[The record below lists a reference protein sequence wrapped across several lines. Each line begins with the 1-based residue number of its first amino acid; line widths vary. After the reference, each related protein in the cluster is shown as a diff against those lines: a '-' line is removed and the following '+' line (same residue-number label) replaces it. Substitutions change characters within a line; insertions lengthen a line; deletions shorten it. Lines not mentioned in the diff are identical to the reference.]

1 MGGGGGGVIPTLY
14 DLLLYVAG
22 AVVGY
27 HNAVQVHRIAHYL
40 SYTTAS
46 TAAAAAA
53 AAATTTTT
61 VATTNTAVVADAA
74 AANSVSMTSWKL
86 KLSKVAVCLF
96 DDLFPQLPAT
106 QRVSTAHASP
116 P

>member
-1 MGGGGGGVIPTLY
+1 MCGGWGGGVIPTLY

-53 AAATTTTT
+53 AATTTTT
-61 VATTNTAVVADAA
+61 VATTITAVVAAAA

>member
-1 MGGGGGGVIPTLY
+1 MLY

-46 TAAAAAA
+46 AAA
-53 AAATTTTT
+53 AAATAAATTT
-61 VATTNTAVVADAA
+61 VATTITATTAAVAAA